1 MSTNCHDTSPILDKK
16 NLHVSFLIN
25 CMLGGG
31 SERSCLTLIRSLLD
45 QNYKIDLILLDYH
58 NPKFLVD
65 IPEEVSV
72 FVLDRHFKRKRANTC
87 SLHLDK
93 IRWIN
98 QPMRKERVRTIV
110 RYFISLASFRLY
122 PRLRHFYWASSMAH
136 YLRNEKPDLVYA
148 NLIHSGFTSL
158 ISRHISRIEV
168 PVIWAI
174 RCSLDHE
181 LNRKNMF
188 YFKRLIP
195 DANRIHA
202 VSWGVA
208 EDVVTLVPEVR
219 DRVITIFNP
228 VDPRLVSL
236 AKYPVEHPWLQS
248 KSESTSGT
256 GPRVIL
262 AIGRLVKQKN
272 FTMLVRA
279 FATIRSGRDVR
290 LIILGEGKER
300 TAIEKTVYEL
310 NIQDSV
316 SMPGWVHNPYAF
328 MARADLFVLSSSYEG
343 LPGVLIQALACGCP
357 VVSTNCPYGP
367 SEILENGR
375 LGRLVPVDDPVSLAK
390 AITATLDE
398 EPNRAMLKNRANDFS
413 SKHLIRQY
421 EDLFN
426 TTIAEAGNH
435 I

>member
-1 MSTNCHDTSPILDKK
+1 MNK
-16 NLHVSFLIN
+16 LHITFVLPSLKGAGAEIV
-25 CMLGGG
+25 
-31 SERSCLTLIRSLLD
+31 CLNTMRSLLNG
-45 QNYKIDLILLDYH
+45 NYRIDLILH
-58 NPKFLVD
+58 NYMGPKLLD
-65 IPEEVSV
+65 IPEEVNL
-72 FVLDRHFKRKRANTC
+72 FVIDKRFHKKKKSQKC
-87 SLHLDK
+87 SISSEK
-93 IRWIN
+93 IRWIKK
-98 QPMRKERVRTIV
+98 PSYGEFFRARTN
-110 RYFISLASFRLY
+110 YLQSLNCSRSIRL
-122 PRLRHFYWASSMAH
+122 PSKSRHMYWVSSMAH
-136 YLRNEKPDLVYA
+136 YLTNEHPDLVYA
-148 NLIHSGFTSL
+148 NSL
-158 ISRHISRIEV
+158 SAGTISILARRISEV
-168 PVIWAI
+168 KIPVVWAI
-174 RCSLDHE
+174 RNGPRYGMKPKDRIYYENLMPSADC
-181 LNRKNMF
+181 
-188 YFKRLIP
+188 
-195 DANRIHA
+195 IHA
-202 VSWGVA
+202 VSTGIA
-208 EDVVTLVPEVR
+208 REVVELVPNVR
-219 DRVITIFNP
+219 DRITVIFNP

-256 GPRVIL
+256 GTSVIL
-262 AIGRLVKQKN
+262 AAGKLIKPKN

-279 FATIRSGRDVR
+279 FATIRSERDVR

-300 TAIEKTVYEL
+300 TAIEKTIYEL

-357 VVSTNCPYGP
+357 VVSTNCPHGP

-421 EDLFN
+421 DDMFKKVV
-426 TTIAEAGNH
+426 AAAQS
-435 I
+435 